1 LLDAVPKDSERRI
14 FMKNA
19 FIFETENESPYQDEY
34 SYEDFESD
42 YEDFE
47 DLEDEGYEMA
57 DEIRGRVRDHRRAV
71 SPVAR
76 PNAYRPFRAV
86 TPFRGVRRVPYGFR
100 PGAYRHRYRPGAY
113 RFGYR
118 PYRWRPG
125 FRRYGYGYGAAY
137 QPGMGSIAQP
147 GFGSGA
153 PADGLA
159 SPLQPSMIVMLL
171 QRLLNRTMGT
181 NLPVDGVMSVETRN
195 ALRDFQSQPAEP
207 PSPPPGATTPP
218 GPEGGAPQSEY
229 DELAYLESEFDEF
242 GY

>member
-1 LLDAVPKDSERRI
+1 MKD
-14 FMKNA
+14 A
-19 FIFETENESPYQDEY
+19 FIFETEEVSPYQGEY

-47 DLEDEGYEMA
+47 DQEDEAYEMA
-57 DEIRGRVRDHRRAV
+57 DEFRGRVRDHRRAS

-76 PNAYRPFRAV
+76 SNAYRPYRAV
-86 TPFRGVRRVPYGFR
+86 APFRGVRRVPFGFR
-100 PGAYRHRYRPGAY
+100 PAAYRYGYRPGAY
-113 RFGYR
+113 RPGYR
-118 PYRWRPG
+118 PSRWRPG
-125 FRRYGYGYGAAY
+125 LRRYGYGYGGAY
-137 QPGMGSIAQP
+137 QPGMNSGMPQP

-159 SPLQPSMIVMLL
+159 SPLQPSTIVMLL

-181 NLPVDGVMSVETRN
+181 NLPVDGVMSVETSN
-195 ALRDFQSQPAEP
+195 ALRNFQSQPAEP

-218 GPEGGAPQSEY
+218 GPEGGDAPQSEY